1 MGLPPDNTILHATKP
16 EPAENPDRPN
26 PEGRRSDQN
35 KRVHWSANDPDQPN
49 QEEILQVTTNKAKA
63 FVSKVADMRLCA
75 HSITIGKEFVETSYQ
90 DSCATHNFLSP
101 EYSNELTQL
110 GYAIYDCP
118 PLEVEQGTVLEKPTT
133 KIHLLRLMMISPTG
147 GIVTWEDCL
156 FLVAEIGADVLI
168 GNPILENGNIMKYEP
183 PAGYKTMLM
192 EELVMNRAAPRVAIT
207 QGNCARNIIRNI
219 QAYSYPSPTQ
229 IKAAP
234 RAFKTAIPRPIP
246 KNAHRMHLLMPIHTD
261 NVLIFH
267 VSWVKRHW
275 DIIDPGSNQL
285 RNTCEAE
292 PNMGTVKRRGD
303 IQEPSPQALP
313 LTAVSE
319 TNDDSDSDIDF
330 VDQGV
335 ELLQRIHNRGN
346 NNTKRKE
353 PENEGNPDEHE
364 DYPPSEGE
372 GPPSEGEGA
381 LRPIQI
387 IARYTKAEMDEKKRL
402 RILAQQEQKEEKQ
415 KATTEIKWGREPPQ
429 PDEIKQALDIL
440 KTLSEN
446 PPEKAFEQG
455 DLEEIRQKLH
465 KFRPEWAQT
474 LTRAHTEDVYDNK
487 TKAIIEDLMDNRFR
501 QTVFI
506 KSLKIPCDFNS
517 FDIPQK
523 EGYDSW
529 APPQPIY
536 YKCPA
541 MAKVVNQWQDG
552 LTEDELI
559 TTSTASRPARVT
571 VAHKEGR
578 EDRVCV
584 DYRNRNLRSIV
595 PVFPM
600 PQIHDHLDEAIGF
613 KFYCSFDCSK
623 MFNQFEITEK
633 YRPLAA
639 FMTHRGVYEP
649 KRVMFGL
656 QGGPQHAVREL
667 SNGMLLDNLTNGVTY
682 TEWALQQNQAGE
694 DPPYEMDPVLKIVK
708 GSRLRPFVDD
718 VKVMSNHLAGMAK
731 LSELLFMFCEKH
743 HIVLS
748 RKKAK
753 VGVTHLK
760 LLGMVVSEKGKHLD
774 PDRIIS
780 LLDAHKPR
788 SREGLHS
795 LLCSYNFVRMF
806 VPNFGSIAAPL
817 YNACKGIVWKG
828 PGSGASKGI
837 KQVDPDF
844 LWSEAMNRAYG
855 QLQNALLEAPI
866 LVAPDWLRS
875 LFLSVDASLK
885 GEGWCLWQLIPTS
898 SGKLLPVA
906 IKYGSMK
913 YTSTEAAWEVTRQEV
928 SAMRNAIVDV
938 QEYLFGQHFYLLSDH
953 RNLQYMH
960 NSINRAVIRIRH
972 FLSQFNMTVIHCPG
986 CWNNPADGI
995 SRMESPE
1002 SSLKALCHVPTI
1014 VELQPYAEDPNPRE
1028 IATIHADTFFISRWT
1043 DMGYTGE
1050 LTFCPDDTD
1059 RIITANLDRKSIQ
1072 ALTDEDKHREPSI
1085 QVLLTQSQ
1093 GKAVGT
1099 CRYTACWL
1107 CQSTELLDG
1116 KGSDDESREKASE
1129 VICFKTQRLEYQGDR
1144 LGDGVKPL
1152 QAVIV
1157 SDDGSKAAELEQI
1170 LRGNCCQELPLRLET
1185 IELYTSEARL
1195 WNDRLW
1201 TTDLQILRPSVVD
1214 EPFKPDKADLE
1225 NVLWC
1230 GLIERN
1236 TAKVFL
1242 ARGSAKRKQHLRNMK
1257 ILTKSGVYSEELA
1270 EKALRISIREKDTR
1284 EEDIVLALQWLNLNS
1299 ARPGQ
1304 ILPREDG
1311 PVEINYHTLDTQTT
1325 PADFRSV
1332 EIRIP
1337 IRLDFI
1343 AIHNN
1348 ESGHHGVD
1356 YSYRKLLAR
1365 CGSKWAN
1372 EKGLATQA
1380 RKDLRRFIDECP
1392 ICQKI
1397 RGLHSQI
1404 PTKHSFIVSRPFLEA
1419 SYDFIVFDKP
1429 DMNGKRY
1436 ILVFIDNFSKLVEI
1450 KATKSRDA
1458 ATVAKFLI
1466 WIKSRYGPV
1475 ARLRSDKAAEFIG
1488 LVITKLNES
1497 SGTTTCP
1504 CIAYHPQANSICER
1518 QNGIVMYHLR
1528 CLCYGCKL
1536 GPETVKTWSDLLPF
1550 IFSIVNNTPKLPLTI
1565 SPLSMVFG
1573 IFANYDR
1580 PLIRSEFL
1588 PQGATVN
1595 SQDYFEALCQW
1606 QVELLEVAETI
1617 QEEHLSRLAHK
1628 YRLEESTERAF
1639 NEGDFILQ
1647 LKTATS
1653 LKGKPTSRWAGPKL
1667 VVRRRDNDPT
1677 HPVVDL
1683 LDLTTMRIS
1692 EASIEDC
1699 RIFHTG
1705 WFEEETLSQDLTKL
1719 ASLDREEYEVERI
1732 ISHRP
1737 VGEERLTKTPIS
1749 KYTFEVKWVDFP
1761 DSENSWEP
1769 YNSLKDNC
1777 TAPLGQY
1784 SDLHPG
1790 LRIPKEANQVAP
1802 PHQRAHK

>member
-1 MGLPPDNTILHATKP
+1 MEISGLPPETAVQCATMPEIPAKVPNQIGKP
-16 EPAENPDRPN
+16 DQELTRTE
-26 PEGRRSDQN
+26 QN
-35 KRVHWSANDPDQPN
+35 KHVRFVGNSHSPDKETPL
-49 QEEILQVTTNKAKA
+49 QENNNKAKA
-63 FVSKVADMRLCA
+63 FVSRAADMRLCA

-101 EYSNELTQL
+101 EYSNELILL
-110 GYAIYDCP
+110 GYAVYDCP
-118 PLEVEQGTVLEKPTT
+118 PIEVEQGTVLDKPTT
-133 KIHLLRLMMISPTG
+133 RIHLLCLTMISPSG
-147 GIVTWEDCL
+147 DLVKWEDCL

-192 EELVMNRAAPRVAIT
+192 EELLTNRADPRVAVSQRHRAEIIT
-207 QGNCARNIIRNI
+207 KNLKS
-219 QAYSYPSPTQ
+219 YSYPTPTQ

-234 RAFKTAIPRPIP
+234 RAFKTAMQMPIP

-261 NVLIFH
+261 TWTPFQ

-275 DIIDPGSNQL
+275 VPPEPKSARDAIREGLERATLAASRRHCTD
-285 RNTCEAE
+285 NT
-292 PNMGTVKRRGD
+292 G
-303 IQEPSPQALP
+303 
-313 LTAVSE
+313 
-319 TNDDSDSDIDF
+319 SDSDTDF
-330 VDQGV
+330 AEKGA
-335 ELLQRIHNRGN
+335 ELLQRVEYGAHKD
-346 NNTKRKE
+346 NTKRKE
-353 PENEGNPDEHE
+353 PENEGNPTNQEDE
-364 DYPPSEGE
+364 DLPPPGT
-372 GPPSEGEGA
+372 
-381 LRPIQI
+381 PIPVVI
-387 IARYTKAEMDEKKRL
+387 IAMHTKADMDEKKRL
-402 RILAQQEQKEEKQ
+402 RTMAQQEQKEAKEKV
-415 KATTEIKWGREPPQ
+415 TSEIKWGREPPQ
-429 PDEIKQALDIL
+429 PEEIRQALDVL

-446 PPEKAFEQG
+446 PPEKAFESG

-474 LTRAHTEDVYDNK
+474 LTRAHTEDVYDQK

-501 QTVFI
+501 KSVFI

-517 FDIPQK
+517 FDMPQK

-536 YKCPA
+536 YKCPV
-541 MAKVVNQWQDG
+541 MANIVNVWQDG
-552 LTEDELI
+552 LTEDEFI
-559 TTSTASRPARVT
+559 IPSKASRPARVT

-578 EDRVCV
+578 DHRVCV

-613 KFYCSFDCSK
+613 KFYCSYDCSK

-667 SNGMLLDNLTNGVTY
+667 SNEMLLDNLTNGVTY
-682 TEWALQQNQAGE
+682 TEWAHQRNKAGE

-731 LSELLFMFCEKH
+731 LSELFFMFCENH
-743 HIVLS
+743 RIVLS

-780 LLDAHKPR
+780 LLDANKPR
-788 SREGLHS
+788 SREGLHA

-806 VPNFGSIAAPL
+806 VPNFGSLAAPL

-828 PGSGASKGI
+828 PGSGASKGT
-837 KQVDPDF
+837 KVVDPLF
-844 LWSEAMNRAYG
+844 IWSEAMTRSYE
-855 QLQNALLEAPI
+855 QLRNALLEAPI

-885 GEGWCLWQLIPTS
+885 GEGWCLWQLIPTPTN
-898 SGKLLPVA
+898 GKLVPVA

-986 CWNNPADGI
+986 VWNNPADGI
-995 SRMESPE
+995 SRMEPPGNSKE
-1002 SSLKALCHVPTI
+1002 ALGYVPTL
-1014 VELQPYAEDPNPRE
+1014 VELQPYAEDHNPKE
-1028 IATIHADTFFISRWT
+1028 VATLQKNTFFVSTWT
-1043 DMGYTGE
+1043 DMGNTGE
-1050 LTFCPDDTD
+1050 LTYCPDDTD
-1059 RIITANLDRKSIQ
+1059 RTITANLDRKSIQ
-1072 ALTDEDKHREPSI
+1072 TLPNEKKAPQEVLG
-1085 QVLLTQSQ
+1085 QVLLTQ
-1093 GKAVGT
+1093 GPRGTGT

-1107 CQSTELLDG
+1107 CQPAEILDE
-1116 KGSDDESREKASE
+1116 KGSLEETDEKATE
-1129 VICFKTQRLEYQGDR
+1129 VLCFKTQRLDHLGDR
-1144 LGDGVKPL
+1144 LGDGEAWSPKRVTS
-1152 QAVIV
+1152 V
-1157 SDDGSKAAELEQI
+1157 AELERI
-1170 LRGNCCQELPLRLET
+1170 LSSNCCPEPLELPLRPET
-1185 IELYTSEARL
+1185 VEFYLTEATK
-1195 WNDRLW
+1195 WNDRLR
-1201 TTDLQILRPSVVD
+1201 TDLQILRPSIVD
-1214 EPFKPDKADLE
+1214 EKFKSDRADLE

-1230 GLIERN
+1230 GPVERN

-1242 ARGSAKRKQHLRNMK
+1242 ARGTVKRKQHLRNVK
-1257 ILTKSGVYSEELA
+1257 ILTKSGIYTEELA

-1284 EEDIVLALQWLNLNS
+1284 EEDIVLALQWLALNS
-1299 ARPGQ
+1299 ARPDPMP
-1304 ILPREDG
+1304 PREEG
-1311 PVEINYHTLDTQTT
+1311 PEELNYRTLDTQTT

-1332 EIRIP
+1332 EVRVP
-1337 IRLDFI
+1337 IRLDFT

-1365 CGSKWAN
+1365 CGSQWAN
-1372 EKGLATQA
+1372 EKGLATKIK
-1380 RKDLRRFIDECP
+1380 KDLKRFIDECP

-1429 DMNGKRY
+1429 DANGKRY

-1458 ATVAKFLI
+1458 TTVAKFLI

-1475 ARLRSDKAAEFIG
+1475 ARLRSDKAAEFLG

-1536 GPETVKTWSDLLPF
+1536 GPDTAKTWSDLLPF
-1550 IFSIVNNTPKLPLTI
+1550 IFSIVNSTPKLPLTI
-1565 SPLSMVFG
+1565 SPLSMVYG

-1580 PLIRSEFL
+1580 PLIRQEFL
-1588 PQGATVN
+1588 PQGATTN

-1606 QVELLEVAETI
+1606 QVELLEVAENI
-1617 QEEHLSRLAHK
+1617 QEDHLSRLALK
-1628 YRLEESTERAF
+1628 YHLEESTERAF
-1639 NEGDFILQ
+1639 HEGDFILQ

-1653 LKGKPTSRWAGPKL
+1653 LKGKPTARWAGPKL
-1667 VVRRRDNDPT
+1667 VARRRDNDPT

-1683 LDLTTMRIS
+1683 LDLTTMRVS

-1705 WFEEETLSQDLTKL
+1705 WFEEETLISDLTKL

-1737 VGEERLTKTPIS
+1737 VGEDRPAKMAIS

-1761 DSENSWEP
+1761 DSENTWEP

-1790 LRIPKEANQVAP
+1790 LRIPQEINQMAP

>member
-1 MGLPPDNTILHATKP
+1 M
-16 EPAENPDRPN
+16 EE
-26 PEGRRSDQN
+26 
-35 KRVHWSANDPDQPN
+35 PN
-49 QEEILQVTTNKAKA
+49 QKRQVRFTETTIQENTSKAKVFNKAKA
-63 FVSKVADMRLCA
+63 FVSRAADMRLCA

-110 GYAIYDCP
+110 GYARYDCP
-118 PLEVEQGTVLEKPTT
+118 PVEVEQGTVLEKPTT
-133 KIHLLRLMMISPTG
+133 HIHLLRLTMISPSG
-147 GIVTWEDCL
+147 EIVKWEDCL

-192 EELVMNRAAPRVAIT
+192 EELLMNRADPRVSIS
-207 QGNCARNIIRNI
+207 QGNRAKNITRNLR
-219 QAYSYPSPTQ
+219 SYHYPTPTH
-229 IKAAP
+229 IKAPP
-234 RAFKTAIPRPIP
+234 RAFKTAMQTPIP
-246 KNAHRMHLLMPIHTD
+246 KNAHRMHLLMPIHKD
-261 NVLIFH
+261 IWLPFQ
-267 VSWVKRHW
+267 VSWVKRYW
-275 DIIDPGSNQL
+275 D
-285 RNTCEAE
+285 TAE
-292 PNMGTVKRRGD
+292 PESTGTLIREGLERASLAASQRPRNGNSD
-303 IQEPSPQALP
+303 G
-313 LTAVSE
+313 
-319 TNDDSDSDIDF
+319 DSDDDF
-330 VDQGV
+330 VEKGV
-335 ELLQRIHNRGN
+335 ELLQRVETFLAHKV
-346 NNTKRKE
+346 NTKRKE
-353 PENEGNPDEHE
+353 PEYEGNPPGHKDEDH
-364 DYPPSEGE
+364 PPPGTL
-372 GPPSEGEGA
+372 GPQKIVAMS
-381 LRPIQI
+381 
-387 IARYTKAEMDEKKRL
+387 TKADMDEKKRL
-402 RILAQQEQKEEKQ
+402 RTIAHQEQKEAKEKVT
-415 KATTEIKWGREPPQ
+415 AEIKWGREPPQ
-429 PDEIKQALDIL
+429 PEEIRQALDIL

-446 PPEKAFEQG
+446 PPEKAFEKG

-474 LTRAHTEDVYDNK
+474 LTRAHTEDVYDLE

-501 QTVFI
+501 QSVFI

-517 FDIPQK
+517 FDMPQK

-529 APPQPIY
+529 PPPQPIY
-536 YKCPA
+536 YRCPV
-541 MAKVVNQWQDG
+541 MANIVNVWQDG
-552 LTEDELI
+552 LAEDELI
-559 TTSTASRPARVT
+559 TTSKASRPARVT

-578 EDRVCV
+578 DHRVCV

-613 KFYCSFDCSK
+613 KFYCSYDCSK

-667 SNGMLLDNLTNGVTY
+667 SNEMLLDNLTNGVTY
-682 TEWALQQNQAGE
+682 TVWALLRNQAGE
-694 DPPYEMDPVLKIVK
+694 DPPYEIDPVLKIVK

-731 LSELLFMFCEKH
+731 LSELFFMFCENH
-743 HIVLS
+743 HLVLS

-780 LLDAHKPR
+780 LLDATKPR
-788 SREGLHS
+788 SREGLHA

-806 VPNFGSIAAPL
+806 VPNFGSLAAPL

-828 PGSGASKGI
+828 SGSGASKGT
-837 KQVDPDF
+837 KLVDPLF
-844 LWSEAMNRAYG
+844 TWSEAMNRSYE
-855 QLQNALLEAPI
+855 QLRNALLEAPI

-885 GEGWCLWQLIPTS
+885 GEGWCLWQLIPVNN
-898 SGKLLPVA
+898 GKLVPVA

-938 QEYLFGQHFYLLSDH
+938 QDYLFGQHFYLLSDH

-986 CWNNPADGI
+986 IWNNPADGI
-995 SRMESPE
+995 SRMEPLE
-1002 SSLKALCHVPTI
+1002 NPNQVIGYVPSI
-1014 VELQPYAEDPNPRE
+1014 VELQPFAEDPNPKE
-1028 IATIHADTFFISRWT
+1028 VATLHKNTFFVSTWT
-1043 DMGYTGE
+1043 DMGSTRE
-1050 LTFCPDDTD
+1050 LTYCPDDTD
-1059 RIITANLDRKSIQ
+1059 RILTANLDRKSIQ
-1072 ALTDEDKHREPSI
+1072 TLSDDKKAPQEPLG
-1085 QVLLTQSQ
+1085 QVLLTQGPSIT
-1093 GKAVGT
+1093 GM
-1099 CRYTACWL
+1099 CRFTTCWL
-1107 CQSTELLDG
+1107 CQPAETLDEMEIPNETE
-1116 KGSDDESREKASE
+1116 EKTSE
-1129 VICFKTQRLEYQGDR
+1129 VFCFKTRRLEYLGDR
-1144 LGDGVKPL
+1144 LGDGEALSSEGTTSV
-1152 QAVIV
+1152 
-1157 SDDGSKAAELEQI
+1157 AELEQI
-1170 LRGNCCQELPLRLET
+1170 LRSNCCPELSELPLRKET
-1185 IELYTSEARL
+1185 VEFYVAEAQK
-1195 WNDRLW
+1195 WNDRLL
-1201 TTDLQILRPSVVD
+1201 TDLQLLRPSIVD
-1214 EPFKPDKADLE
+1214 EQFKPDKADLE

-1230 GLIERN
+1230 GPVERN

-1242 ARGSAKRKQHLRNMK
+1242 ARGGVKRKQHLRNMK

-1270 EKALRISIREKDTR
+1270 EKALRISVREKDTR
-1284 EEDIVLALQWLNLNS
+1284 EEDIVLALQWLTLNS
-1299 ARPGQ
+1299 ARPDPMP
-1304 ILPREDG
+1304 LRDG
-1311 PVEINYHTLDTQTT
+1311 GPEELNYRTLDTQTT

-1332 EIRIP
+1332 EVRVP
-1337 IRLDFI
+1337 IRLDFT

-1365 CGSKWAN
+1365 CGSQWAN
-1372 EKGLATQA
+1372 EKGLATKVK
-1380 RKDLRRFIDECP
+1380 KDLKRFIDECP

-1404 PTKHSFIVSRPFLEA
+1404 PVKHSFIVSRPFLEA

-1429 DMNGKRY
+1429 DTNGKRY

-1466 WIKSRYGPV
+1466 WIKGRYGPV

-1536 GPETVKTWSDLLPF
+1536 GPDTAKTWSDLLPF
-1550 IFSIVNNTPKLPLTI
+1550 IFSIVNSTPKLPLTI
-1565 SPLSMVFG
+1565 SPLSMVYG

-1580 PLIRSEFL
+1580 PLIRPEFL
-1588 PQGATVN
+1588 PQGTTVN
-1595 SQDYFEALCQW
+1595 AQDYFESLCQW
-1606 QVELLEVAETI
+1606 QVELLEVAENI
-1617 QEEHLSRLAHK
+1617 QEEHLSKVALK
-1628 YRLEESTERAF
+1628 YHLEESTERAF

-1653 LKGKPTSRWAGPKL
+1653 LKGKPTARWAGPKL
-1667 VVRRRDNDPT
+1667 VARRRDNDPT

-1683 LDLTTMRIS
+1683 LDLTTMRVS

-1705 WFEEETLSQDLTKL
+1705 WFEEETLIQDLTKL

-1732 ISHRP
+1732 IGHRP
-1737 VGEERLTKTPIS
+1737 IGEDRPAKTAIS
-1749 KYTFEVKWVDFP
+1749 KYSFEVKWVDFP
-1761 DSENSWEP
+1761 DSENTWEP

-1790 LRIPKEANQVAP
+1790 LRIPQETNQVAP
-1802 PHQRAHK
+1802 PHQRANK